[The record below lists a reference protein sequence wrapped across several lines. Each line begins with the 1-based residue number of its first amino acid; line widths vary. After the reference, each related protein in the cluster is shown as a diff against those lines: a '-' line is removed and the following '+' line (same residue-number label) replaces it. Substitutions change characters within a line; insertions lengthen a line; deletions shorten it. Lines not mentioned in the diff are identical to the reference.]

1 MSYSSLRH
9 SSRVGHSVMATRA
22 GMTMLVLAGLLA
34 GVAGASPGSVQYARA
49 ACQAGTATP
58 QASPAGATPSSQ
70 NAVPTQAAV
79 QPEQNPPGDIPDNQA
94 FVTYTSTAGGYSI
107 SMPEGWARTESGPNV
122 QFTDKLHTFSVEI
135 TCSNTAPTTQTAKD
149 EASGPL
155 AQQNAAF
162 AFVAAKDVS
171 LSSGPAVLLQYQ
183 TNSAPNYVTGKRVR
197 LDVDRYEIYR
207 DGTLAVVT
215 LAVPAGSDNV
225 DVSHQV
231 SDSFTWTT

>member
-1 MSYSSLRH
+1 MPSSFRASL
-9 SSRVGHSVMATRA
+9 SVAASHA
-22 GMTMLVLAGLLA
+22 GIAVLVLAGLLA
-34 GVAGASPGSVQYARA
+34 GSVAVTPGSARHAQA
-49 ACQAGTATP
+49 AC
-58 QASPAGATPSSQ
+58 PAGAATAQPAQGGPATP
-70 NAVPTQAAV
+70 AVQGAIPTQVAV

-135 TCSNTAPTTQTAKD
+135 ACSGTAPTTQTAKD

-155 AQQNAAF
+155 AQQSAAF

-183 TNSAPNYVTGKRVR
+183 ANSAPDEVTGKQVR
-197 LDVDRYEIYR
+197 LDIDRYEIYR
-207 DGTLAVVT
+207 DGTLAIVS

-231 SDSFTWTT
+231 SDSFKWTT